1 MSQPSCQ
8 GNKPVVNDAWI
19 ETEKNIPTPTTT
31 DLNQRNLQI
40 LKAKLGKE
48 ECELFIK
55 KLNEKI
61 KICKITLIPIMGE
74 EYFQR

>member
-8 GNKPVVNDAWI
+8 GNKPVVKDA
-19 ETEKNIPTPTTT
+19 TEKNIPTPPTA

-40 LKAKLGKE
+40 LKAKQEKE

-55 KLNEKI
+55 KLSEKI
-61 KICKITLIPIMGE
+61 EICKNNLIPIMGE